1 MTFQDF
7 LRMVSRGQK
16 VEVEIEL
23 YGRTFLTRAVAF
35 DFLTNKEEEIAKLRE
50 LHVLKVGITAGVL
63 AVKLG

>member
-7 LRMVSRGQK
+7 LRMVSKGQK

-35 DFLTNKEEEIAKLRE
+35 DFLTNKE
-50 LHVLKVGITAGVL
+50 
-63 AVKLG
+63 